1 MSEQKFPIKYLLI
14 FLAVIIIIIISGY
27 AFYNSSKKDIE
38 HEWNQQISSI
48 KELKLQ
54 QIEKEQL
61 QRIKILESFIKN
73 TAISQLLSEIVTN
86 PTDTNQF
93 QKVSRWISELQSNF
107 NFGDIYLLDSSAA
120 IIVTTDKERKLQRS
134 FLREEIRIVAQKDS
148 ADLSNLYIRDNRNL
162 LQAIVLPLNRNN
174 SRVGYL
180 WAEISFFEY
189 FYPILFYSQKEYD
202 KAEFLLVK
210 KNGDIGFV
218 LKNFIGDVRED
229 IQTLP
234 LKPEERKVFQE
245 AALRED
251 EVRELQIGGKT
262 MFVSVRSIPGTD
274 WFLAAKV
281 DESTIT
287 ASAKNVATA
296 IIIVVIL
303 LIILAAALTY
313 AVWKRSTLDYL
324 QRTFKLKKEK
334 DELTERYTSLT
345 KYANDIILT
354 INKDGKILEANRKAF
369 EIYGF
374 NHAELI
380 GKNFLDLS
388 SNKESDKQKID
399 EARNNEDG
407 ILFETTQRKKD
418 GSLIPVEIS
427 AKSIKQ
433 DEDKIIIAIIRDFT
447 ERKKLESELIQAKE
461 NAEEMNRLKT
471 YFLAN
476 ISHELRTPM
485 NGILGYAEMLMM
497 DLKEP
502 KLREMASMIYK
513 SSRRLHD
520 TLDSLIDLSKLE
532 SQVQKLELEK
542 LELVTVLED
551 IKATFEDSA
560 KEKGLTLKSEHKHPK
575 IYFNTDSR
583 IFTKI
588 ISNILSNS
596 IKYTSKGEIKLLS
609 DFREGKI
616 IVQIVDTGI
625 GISQDNLSRIFEPFR
640 QESEG
645 FNRKYEGTGIGLT
658 LTKKFVELLKGTL
671 EIESQ
676 VGKGTTV
683 TIAIPSGDVK
693 EVPKVSEPASDKK
706 LDEKFEVINKPEKI
720 IENTSEPI
728 PLHIEKKR
736 EVYLPKVLLVEDD
749 EVNSRLIKV
758 MLEGN
763 FDITWAFDSSEALS
777 LANSFTY
784 DIILMDIN
792 LKGELNGV
800 ETTREIRKLQQYK
813 ETPIIAVTAYALYD
827 EREKI
832 LNSGFNG
839 YLSKPFKK
847 DDLIRTLNNFL
858 AKKVS

>member
-1 MSEQKFPIKYLLI
+1 MSEQKFPIKYFLI
-14 FLAVIIIIIISGY
+14 FLAEIIVIIFSGFLY
-27 AFYNSSKKDIE
+27 YNSSKKNIE

-54 QIEKEQL
+54 QIEKEQF

-73 TAISQLLSEIVTN
+73 TAISQLLSDILIN
-86 PTDTNQF
+86 PADTLQF
-93 QKVSRWISELQSNF
+93 QKANKWIAELQTNF
-107 NFGDIYLLDSSAA
+107 SFGDIYLLDSNAT

-134 FLREEIRIVAQKDS
+134 FLREEIKVVAGKDS
-148 ADLSNLYIRDNRNL
+148 SGMSNLYIRDNRNL

-174 SRVGYL
+174 TRIGYL

-202 KAEFLLVK
+202 RAEFLLIK
-210 KNGDIGFV
+210 KNGDIGFL
-218 LKNFIGDVRED
+218 LKNFIGDTKEN
-229 IQTLP
+229 IQTIP
-234 LKPEERKVFQE
+234 LQPEERKAFQE

-251 EVRELQIGGKT
+251 EVRELQLGGKT
-262 MFVSVRSIPGTD
+262 VFVSVRSIPGTD

-281 DESTIT
+281 DESTIVS
-287 ASAKNVATA
+287 SAKNIATA

-324 QRTFKLKKEK
+324 QRTLKLRKEK
-334 DELTERYTSLT
+334 DELSERYTSLT

-388 SNKESDKQKID
+388 DQKEFDKQKID
-399 EARNNEDG
+399 EARKNDEG
-407 ILFETTQRKKD
+407 ILFETTHRKKD
-418 GSLIPVEIS
+418 GSIVPVEIS
-427 AKSIKQ
+427 AKHINQ
-433 DEDKIIIAIIRDFT
+433 DGEKIIIAIIRDFT

-461 NAEEMNRLKT
+461 HAEEMNRLKT
-471 YFLAN
+471 FFLAN

-497 DLKEP
+497 DLNDP
-502 KLREMASMIYK
+502 KLREMASMIFK
-513 SSRRLHD
+513 SSKRLHD

-532 SQVQKLELEK
+532 SQVQRLELEN

-551 IKATFEDSA
+551 IKASFNDYA
-560 KEKGLTLKSEHKHPK
+560 LEKGLKLVSEHKHPK
-575 IYFNTDSR
+575 VYFNTDAR
-583 IFTKI
+583 IFNKI

-596 IKYTSKGEIKLLS
+596 IKYTTKGEIKLLS
-609 DFREGKI
+609 DFSEGNIVIKI
-616 IVQIVDTGI
+616 IDTGI
-625 GISQDNLSRIFEPFR
+625 GISADNLSKIFEPFR

-658 LTKKFVELLKGTL
+658 LTKKFVELLEGNL
-671 EIESQ
+671 DIDSQ
-676 VGKGTTV
+676 VGKGTAV
-683 TIAIPSGDVK
+683 TITLPARETKAKQKSESAKVESNLVEQPIIAQEPK
-693 EVPKVSEPASDKK
+693 EEKIELHIDKK
-706 LDEKFEVINKPEKI
+706 EEKNF
-720 IENTSEPI
+720 
-728 PLHIEKKR
+728 
-736 EVYLPKVLLVEDD
+736 PKVLLVEDD
-749 EVNSRLIKV
+749 EVNSRLIKI
-758 MLEGN
+758 MLEGQ

-777 LANSFTY
+777 LVNSFTY

-800 ETTREIRKLQQYK
+800 ETTREIRKLEQYRD
-813 ETPIIAVTAYALYD
+813 TPIIAVTAYALHD

-832 LNSGFNG
+832 LSSGFTG

-847 DDLIRTLNNFL
+847 DDLIKTLNDVLMKNI
-858 AKKVS
+858 S

>member
-1 MSEQKFPIKYLLI
+1 MSEQKFPVKYLLI
-14 FLAVIIIIIISGY
+14 FLAVIIVIIISGY
-27 AFYNSSKKDIE
+27 VFYESSKKNIE

-54 QIEKEQL
+54 QIEKEQF

-73 TAISQLLSEIVTN
+73 TAITQLLSDIITN
-86 PTDTNQF
+86 PSDTVQL
-93 QKVSRWISELQSNF
+93 QKANKWIKELRTNF
-107 NFGDIYLLDSSAA
+107 AFGDIYILDSNATILITS
-120 IIVTTDKERKLQRS
+120 DQERKLQRS
-134 FLREEIRIVAQKDS
+134 FLREEIKVVAGKDS
-148 ADLSNLYIRDNRNL
+148 ASVSNLYVRDNRNL

-202 KAEFLLVK
+202 KAEFLLIK
-210 KNGDIGFV
+210 KNGDIGFL
-218 LKNFIGDVRED
+218 LKNFIGDTKEN
-229 IQTLP
+229 IQTIP
-234 LKPEERKVFQE
+234 LQPEERKAFQE
-245 AALRED
+245 AALKED
-251 EVRELQIGGKT
+251 EVRELQFAGQT

-281 DESTIT
+281 DESTVVS
-287 ASAKNVATA
+287 SAKNIATA

-313 AVWKRSTLDYL
+313 AVWKRSTLDYI
-324 QRTFKLKKEK
+324 QRTFKLRKEK

-369 EIYGF
+369 EIYGY

-380 GKNFLDLS
+380 GKNFLELS
-388 SNKESDKQKID
+388 NNREFDSKKID
-399 EARNNEDG
+399 EARKNEEG
-407 ILFETTQRKKD
+407 ILFETTQKRKD

-427 AKSIKQ
+427 AKHINQ
-433 DEDKIIIAIIRDFT
+433 DGEKIIIAIIRDFT

-461 NAEEMNRLKT
+461 KAEEMNRLKT

-497 DLKEP
+497 DLNDP
-502 KLREMASMIYK
+502 KLREMASMIFK

-532 SQVQKLELEK
+532 SQVQKLELENV
-542 LELVTVLED
+542 ELITVLED
-551 IKATFEDSA
+551 IKASFEDFA
-560 KEKGLTLKSEHKHPK
+560 KEKGLVVKSQHKHPRV
-575 IYFNTDSR
+575 YFSTDPR
-583 IFTKI
+583 IFNKI
-588 ISNILSNS
+588 ISNILSNA
-596 IKYTSKGEIKLLS
+596 IKYTSKGEIKILT
-609 DFREGKI
+609 DFKDENI
-616 IVQIVDTGI
+616 IIQIKDTGI
-625 GISQDNLSRIFEPFR
+625 GISADNLSKIFEPFR

-658 LTKKFVELLKGTL
+658 LTKKFVELLEGNL
-671 EIESQ
+671 DIDSE

-683 TIAIPSGDVK
+683 TIILPARETQQKVNQQISK
-693 EVPKVSEPASDKK
+693 VPAEKAQIEKEPAKQ
-706 LDEKFEVINKPEKI
+706 EKI
-720 IENTSEPI
+720 D
-728 PLHIEKKR
+728 LHIDYKKEEKI
-736 EVYLPKVLLVEDD
+736 LPKILLVEDD
-749 EVNSRLIKV
+749 EVNSRLIKI
-758 MLEGN
+758 MLEGQ
-763 FDITWAFDSSEALS
+763 FEITWAFDSSEALS
-777 LANSFTY
+777 LVNSFTY
-784 DIILMDIN
+784 DIVLMDIN

-800 ETTREIRKLQQYK
+800 ETAREIRKLNQYK
-813 ETPIIAVTAYALYD
+813 DTPIIAVTAYALHD

-832 LNSGFNG
+832 LNSGFTG

-847 DDLIRTLNNFL
+847 EDLIKTLNNVL
-858 AKKVS
+858 MKNTL